1 MSKLELNGIQYFNKY
16 YDELNNYRNPDIIYN
31 AITIGNYNFINWNV
45 IKLEFYLEPN
55 NYKRNSIKLFNYD
68 ADDEYPV
75 ELYSINI
82 QLNNILDLSK
92 INLKNNEL
100 IIFLD
105 NNIILKE
112 RNYFTIT
119 NINTNNKL
127 IFNLTDN
134 ARKKTE
140 RFLIKLAEKYNQNTN

>member
-68 ADDEYPV
+68 EYPF
-75 ELYSINI
+75 ELYSIDI

-100 IIFLD
+100 IIVLD

>member
-1 MSKLELNGIQYFNKY
+1 MSKLELNGQQYYNKY

-31 AITIGNYNFINWNV
+31 KIIIGNYNFINWNV

-55 NYKRNSIKLFNYD
+55 NYKRNSIKLYNYTD
-68 ADDEYPV
+68 TDYPT
-75 ELYSINI
+75 ELFSIEI

-100 IIFLD
+100 MIDIG
-105 NNIILKE
+105 NNIIFKE
-112 RNYFTIT
+112 RKYFTIT
-119 NINTNNKL
+119 SINTNNKL
-127 IFNLTDN
+127 IFHLTDN

-140 RFLIKLAEKYNQNTN
+140 KFLIKLSEKYSQNTN

>member
-1 MSKLELNGIQYFNKY
+1 MSKLELNGQQYYNKY

-31 AITIGNYNFINWNV
+31 KIIIGNYDFINWNV

-55 NYKRNSIKLFNYD
+55 NYRRNSIKLFSYD
-68 ADDEYPV
+68 DDEYPI
-75 ELYSINI
+75 ELYSIDI

-100 IIFLD
+100 IIVLD

-127 IFNLTDN
+127 IFHLTDN

-140 RFLIKLAEKYNQNTN
+140 KFLIKLSEKYSQNTN

>member
-1 MSKLELNGIQYFNKY
+1 MSKLELNGQQYYNKY

-68 ADDEYPV
+68 EYPF
-75 ELYSINI
+75 ELYSIDI

-100 IIFLD
+100 IIVLD